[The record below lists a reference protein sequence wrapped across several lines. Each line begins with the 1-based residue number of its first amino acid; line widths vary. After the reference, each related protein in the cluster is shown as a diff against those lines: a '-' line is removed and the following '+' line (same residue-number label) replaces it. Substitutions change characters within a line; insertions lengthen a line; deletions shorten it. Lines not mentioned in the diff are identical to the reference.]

1 MRGRRISGIN
11 AAGLVAAALLLGV
24 TAAPTVSAKD
34 WSQWCGSDGKNMV
47 SQEHGL
53 PASFSPGRKRGN
65 GTIDLSTAVNVKWG
79 VNLGDA
85 FYSTPTVVGGRLYLG
100 GLDDRNGTFTCL
112 DAATGRRL
120 WQLRAPPRDVP
131 HRIDGFSI
139 GISDMPQDIGVCST
153 TAVEAGRVYF
163 VSNRFEVIC
172 LDAAGSKTN
181 PGEARVLWTF
191 DMWKR
196 LGVFPC
202 DVANGSPLIVGDLL
216 YVPTSN
222 GVDRNTFGDPAS
234 EKHRKIPAPAAPSL
248 IALDKRD
255 GRLVATDDTPIMRHI
270 LHGQWSAPSLAVVA
284 GRKLVIFGGGDGIC
298 YAFDAL
304 ASVPEKPVRLKT
316 VWSCDCIPP
325 EYKSTGGRE
334 PIDYYCLGDKRVRG
348 TLNKN
353 DGKFVGRS
361 EIIATPVF
369 VNDRV
374 YIAIGRDPA
383 HGRGRGALHCIDPRP
398 RRHHR
403 HRQVVDVPGPRPHAL
418 DRLGGRGAALHLQRR
433 RPAALPRRFHR
444 QMPLGPRDEVR
455 SVGIDPRGRRQ
466 GLHADVPR
474 PMGAGGR
481 QNAEGPQP
489 NPPRRQGL
497 LLAGRRQR
505 YDVCSHQR
513 RLAVGGEK
521 TVRQCLVGNP

>member
-1 MRGRRISGIN
+1 MRRRRISGIN

-222 GVDRNTFGDPAS
+222 GVNRNTFGDPAS
-234 EKHRKIPAPAAPSL
+234 EKHRKIPAPLRRSDRARQTRRPARGDRRHADHAPHF
-248 IALDKRD
+248 AR
-255 GRLVATDDTPIMRHI
+255 P
-270 LHGQWSAPSLAVVA
+270 VV
-284 GRKLVIFGGGDGIC
+284 R
-298 YAFDAL
+298 AL
-304 ASVPEKPVRLKT
+304 A
-316 VWSCDCIPP
+316 
-325 EYKSTGGRE
+325 
-334 PIDYYCLGDKRVRG
+334 
-348 TLNKN
+348 
-353 DGKFVGRS
+353 
-361 EIIATPVF
+361 
-369 VNDRV
+369 
-374 YIAIGRDPA
+374 
-383 HGRGRGALHCIDPRP
+383 GRGRWAKTGHLRRR
-398 RRHHR
+398 RRHLLCLR
-403 HRQVVDVPGPRPHAL
+403 CPGV
-418 DRLGGRGAALHLQRR
+418 
-433 RPAALPRRFHR
+433 
-444 QMPLGPRDEVR
+444 GP
-455 SVGIDPRGRRQ
+455 
-466 GLHADVPR
+466 
-474 PMGAGGR
+474 
-481 QNAEGPQP
+481 
-489 NPPRRQGL
+489 
-497 LLAGRRQR
+497 
-505 YDVCSHQR
+505 
-513 RLAVGGEK
+513 
-521 TVRQCLVGNP
+521 